1 MSEKKDICRTGRP
14 TREDAAALSDH
25 LVATAGE
32 LFLRHGYAA
41 VSINAIAS
49 AAKIAK
55 HTIYRRFADKSAL
68 FAEVIRRRTDAIQ
81 HAFDEAAAISGDPL
95 VGLRV
100 LGEQLARMALDQ
112 EWIALYRMTI
122 AEASRFPELTPI
134 LLAHTGDRLV
144 AVAAELVAQAQ
155 AAGRFAQGDSM
166 FLAQHFM
173 YMMAGRL
180 LQNALA
186 GKSEFDDPEALTG
199 YLDASWE
206 LFLAAVR
213 PAG

>member
-1 MSEKKDICRTGRP
+1 MSEKKGNCRTGRP

-25 LVATAGE
+25 VIATAGE
-32 LFLRHGYAA
+32 LFLRHGYAE

-49 AAKIAK
+49 AAKVAK

-81 HAFDEAAAISGDPL
+81 HDFDKAAAISGDPL

-100 LGEQLARMALDQ
+100 LGEQLARMALDH

-122 AEASRFPELTPI
+122 AEAPRFPELTPI
-134 LLAHTGDRLV
+134 LLSHTADRLV
-144 AVAAELVAQAQ
+144 AVGAERIVQAQ
-155 AAGRFAQGDSM
+155 AAGRLAPGDPI

-186 GKSEFDDPEALTG
+186 GRKEFDDPEALAG

-213 PAG
+213 P

>member
-1 MSEKKDICRTGRP
+1 MSENERRCRTGRP

-25 LVATAGE
+25 VVVTAGE
-32 LFLRHGYAA
+32 LFLRHGYSA
-41 VSINAIAS
+41 VSINAVAA
-49 AAKIAK
+49 AAKVAK

-68 FAEVIRRRTDAIQ
+68 FSEVIRRRTDAIQ
-81 HAFDEAAAISGDPL
+81 HAYAEESLSGDPL
-95 VGLRV
+95 HRLRV
-100 LGEQLARMALDQ
+100 LGEKMARMTLDP

-144 AVAAELVAQAQ
+144 GLAADLVAQAQ
-155 AAGRFAQGDSM
+155 GHGLLGQGDAM

-186 GKSEFDDPEALTG
+186 GRKDFDDPLALAE
-199 YLDASWE
+199 YLDASWK
-206 LFLAAVR
+206 LFLSAAR
-213 PAG
+213 PD